1 MSVRAFKHT
10 DENFQLLIETK
21 LLVLV
26 RMTVVAVKAE
36 FELDNALECSL
47 YISWLIKYL
56 KNPIFVNFIW
66 SYFLIS
72 EMD

>member
-1 MSVRAFKHT
+1 MSVRAFKHI

-36 FELDNALECSL
+36 FELKTMFLSVLC
-47 YISWLIKYL
+47 ISA
-56 KNPIFVNFIW
+56 
-66 SYFLIS
+66 
-72 EMD
+72 D

>member
-36 FELDNALECSL
+36 FELDNVLECSL
-47 YISWLIKYL
+47 YIS
-56 KNPIFVNFIW
+56 
-66 SYFLIS
+66 
-72 EMD
+72 